1 MKKQKIEFFLYI
13 FYCVAISY
21 IFIPLSITD
30 DQSLYIKAYDKI
42 VGKNLLEAIDS
53 NYEILGFKEPA
64 YTVITWFLSDY
75 ISKNSFALITNLL
88 FGYLLIKLFQR
99 YKVNKLNIFLIF
111 TGSYFFALM
120 FSLERLKISFIFF
133 LMIFFFAKKYLLNTI
148 LSLVTIFTHLQTLP
162 LVFLNFLLIKIK
174 KKNIN
179 ISILIFSLCI
189 ILIIVIFINFDLY
202 NILKN
207 KILIYSDKI
216 ELRYIFIE
224 ILKFII
230 FLVIGNLYIKKNKFR
245 FNIFFLS
252 LLPLVLFLQS
262 GRIIIMC
269 YMVLTIFLILENKTN
284 NRLFTIINI
293 YFFIKGLLFLKN
305 IYLFGNGYGNV

>member
-1 MKKQKIEFFLYI
+1 MKKKKIEFFLYI
-13 FYCVAISY
+13 FYCFAISY

-42 VGKNLLEAIDS
+42 VGKSLLEAIDS
-53 NYEILGFKEPA
+53 NYRILGFKEPV

-75 ISKNSFALITNLL
+75 ISKNSFALIANLL

-133 LMIFFFAKKYLLNTI
+133 LMIFFFTKKYLLNII
-148 LSLVTIFTHLQTLP
+148 LSLITIITHLQNIP
-162 LVFLNFLLIKIK
+162 LIFLNFLLIKIK
-174 KKNIN
+174 KKNIK
-179 ISILIFSLCI
+179 IGILIFSLCI
-189 ILIIVIFINFDLY
+189 ISIIVIFINFDLY
-202 NILKN
+202 NFLKN
-207 KILIYSDKI
+207 KISIYSDKI
-216 ELRYIFIE
+216 ELRYIVIE
-224 ILKFII
+224 ILKFVT
-230 FLVIGNLYIKKNKFR
+230 FLIIGNLYLKKNIIG
-245 FNIFFLS
+245 FNISFLT
-252 LLPLVLFLQS
+252 LLPFVLFLQS

-269 YMVLTIFLILENKTN
+269 YVVLMIYLILENKTN
-284 NRLFTIINI
+284 NKLFTIINI